1 MSNKG
6 KKFAAAMAAVQLYL
20 EEEEAA
26 LAQAEQAAQAA
37 QANAVEPSA
46 EPGQWAQSGRIEMMA
61 GRRMIQLRAFSN
73 IR

>member
-26 LAQAEQAAQAA
+26 LAQAEQTA
-37 QANAVEPSA
+37 QANAVAPSC
-46 EPGQWAQSGRIEMMA
+46 ESGQWAQSGRIEMMA

>member
-1 MSNKG
+1 MSNQG

-20 EEEEAA
+20 EQEEAA
-26 LAQAEQAAQAA
+26 LAQAEEAL
-37 QANAVEPSA
+37 QANAVAPSC

-73 IR
+73 LR

>member
-1 MSNKG
+1 MSNQG

-37 QANAVEPSA
+37 AVAPSC

-73 IR
+73 LR